1 MDHWIYTICQQANIN
16 VRQLQVW
23 VKREECFIIKG
34 INTLAINTAIV
45 KFMSALC
52 LVCTSF

>member
-45 KFMSALC
+45 K
-52 LVCTSF
+52 